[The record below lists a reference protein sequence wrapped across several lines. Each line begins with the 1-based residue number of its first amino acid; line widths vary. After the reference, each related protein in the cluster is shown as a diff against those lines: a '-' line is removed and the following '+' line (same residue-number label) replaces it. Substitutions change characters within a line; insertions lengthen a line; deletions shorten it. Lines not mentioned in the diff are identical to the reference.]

1 MTPLTSQSA
10 PSNASTETS
19 SPKHPDAGQV
29 LLQTEIDGFPVR
41 RGKVRDIYDLGDRLL
56 IIATDRISAFDR
68 VLPTGIPDK
77 GRILTALSVF
87 WFQHLD
93 CPNHLISSEI
103 EDLTAVNDCRDQIAG
118 RFMLV
123 HKADVVPIEC
133 VARGY
138 LAGSGWKEYQKF
150 GTVCGIQ
157 LPAGLQ
163 ESDRLPEPIF
173 TPATKAQEGHDE
185 NISFE
190 RMTEI
195 VGSAT
200 SEELRTKT
208 LDLYKQASDY
218 ARERGIILADTKLE
232 WGWID
237 NRLVLVDEIFTSDSS
252 RFWPENQYQPGRSQ
266 PAFDKQF
273 VRDWLETTDWDKEGT
288 PPELPEDI
296 VAQTRSK
303 YIEAYEVLAEKAF
316 PWK

>member
-1 MTPLTSQSA
+1 
-10 PSNASTETS
+10 
-19 SPKHPDAGQV
+19 
-29 LLQTEIDGFPVR
+29 
-41 RGKVRDIYDLGDRLL
+41 
-56 IIATDRISAFDR
+56 
-68 VLPTGIPDK
+68 
-77 GRILTALSVF
+77 
-87 WFQHLD
+87 
-93 CPNHLISSEI
+93 
-103 EDLTAVNDCRDQIAG
+103 
-118 RFMLV
+118 
-123 HKADVVPIEC
+123 
-133 VARGY
+133 
-138 LAGSGWKEYQKF
+138 
-150 GTVCGIQ
+150 
-157 LPAGLQ
+157 
-163 ESDRLPEPIF
+163 
-173 TPATKAQEGHDE
+173 
-185 NISFE
+185 
-190 RMTEI
+190 MTEI